1 MSFLTLL
8 GDALVVKLGFRP
20 KLRGFAPGTQDDDL
34 VTLAQLDAAAP
45 PVPFAADVFVQI
57 DAGGYISGLSG
68 ILPAIAELPFA
79 AFGSGSSLSGIV
91 FWVDV
96 VRGSYWGD
104 ITVTAV
110 VSANMT
116 ANVLNPTIG
125 PTNSSSLVLTKIN
138 DTPIVG
144 SIYTVDVQIS
154 GGGQTLSRTMS
165 LTVIAD

>member
-34 VTLAQLDAAAP
+34 VTKAQLDAAVP
-45 PVPFAADVFVQI
+45 PVPFAADVFVQF
-57 DAGGYISGLSG
+57 DAGGSINGLNN
-68 ILPAIAELPFA
+68 ILPLTIELPLAVF
-79 AFGSGSSLSGIV
+79 SSPISLSGIV

-116 ANVLNPTIG
+116 ADVLSPTIG
-125 PTNSSSLVLTKIN
+125 PTNSSSLVLTEIN

-144 SIYTVDVQIS
+144 SVFTVDVQIS
-154 GGGQTLSRTMS
+154 GGGQTLSRTVS